1 MAFKGKLTHNR
12 PVVKLF
18 EFSDALKN
26 IYALAYQKFIK
37 TSVGN

>member
-18 EFSDALKN
+18 ELSDALKMKMM
-26 IYALAYQKFIK
+26 L
-37 TSVGN
+37 